1 MLNNKLKIHENIYEK
16 LDHFININQVPNI
29 LLHGPVGSGKRTIIF
44 DFVNKI
50 YKDKKDG
57 VVLYVECGYG
67 KGIKFIREEVNYFA
81 KTNCNN
87 SLFKTIVLLN
97 ADKLTI
103 DAQSALRRSI
113 ELFCKT
119 TRYFIILHDKNKLLN
134 PLISRF
140 CELFVPLPIINN
152 KTINLHTY
160 SENNDN
166 FEFNNRT
173 NKLFS
178 FIKKTLIKYHDNITF
193 IDSFNITEELYN
205 KGISGLILIDYLV
218 KESYLEDLILL
229 ANKLKC
235 SIKNE
240 KLLILSI
247 INYIYFRSDSH
258 INNILTN

>member
-1 MLNNKLKIHENIYEK
+1 MLTIHKKIYDR
-16 LDHFININQVPNI
+16 LDNFININQVPNI
-29 LLHGPVGSGKRTIIF
+29 LLHGPVGSGKRKIIF
-44 DFVNKI
+44 DFV
-50 YKDKKDG
+50 DKLYNGKKEG
-57 VVLYVECGYG
+57 LVLYVECGYG

-81 KTNCNN
+81 KTNC
-87 SLFKTIVLLN
+87 SGYLFKTIVLLN

-140 CELFVPLPIINN
+140 CKLYVPNPIFNN
-152 KTINLHTY
+152 KSINLHLYNINDEY
-160 SENNDN
+160 SEFDNIKSKSLSTIKKIFNKYNDN
-166 FEFNNRT
+166 M
-173 NKLFS
+173 
-178 FIKKTLIKYHDNITF
+178 
-193 IDSFNITEELYN
+193 SFNKCFIMTEELYN
-205 KGISGLILIDYLV
+205 KGISALNLIDYLI

-247 INYIYFRSDSH
+247 INSIYFRSDSN

>member
-1 MLNNKLKIHENIYEK
+1 MLNNKLNIHKNIYDK
-16 LDHFININQVPNI
+16 LDNFIKINQVPNI

-44 DFVNKI
+44 DFVRKL
-50 YKDKKDG
+50 YKDNQHG
-57 VVLYVECGYG
+57 NVLYVECGYG

-81 KTNCNN
+81 KTNSNT

-140 CELFVPLPIINN
+140 CELFVQLPIINN
-152 KTINLHTY
+152 TSTNLHIY
-160 SENNDN
+160 IENNEN
-166 FEFNNRT
+166 IEFINRKI
-173 NKLFS
+173 KLF
-178 FIKKTLIKYHDNITF
+178 TLIKKLFTKYQENITF
-193 IDSFNITEELYN
+193 IDCFNLTDELYN
-205 KGISGLILIDYLV
+205 KGVSGLILIEYLI

-235 SIKNE
+235 CIKNE
-240 KLLILSI
+240 KLILLSI
-247 INYIYFRSDSH
+247 INSIYFRSDSD

>member
-1 MLNNKLKIHENIYEK
+1 MLNNKLNIHKNIYDR
-16 LDHFININQVPNI
+16 LDNFININQVPNI

-44 DFVNKI
+44 DFVDKL
-50 YKDKKDG
+50 YKGKNDG
-57 VVLYVECGYG
+57 LVLYVECGYG

-81 KTNCNN
+81 KTNCSG

-140 CELFVPLPIINN
+140 CELYIPHPIINN
-152 KTINLHTY
+152 KSINLHIYNESNKT
-160 SENNDN
+160 NDFDN
-166 FEFNNRT
+166 IQS
-173 NKLFS
+173 KSLPI
-178 FIKKTLIKYHDNITF
+178 IKKIISKYDTNI
-193 IDSFNITEELYN
+193 SFVECFTITEELYN
-205 KGISGLILIDYLV
+205 KGISGLNLIDYLI

-247 INYIYFRSDSH
+247 INSIYFRSDSH

>member
-16 LDHFININQVPNI
+16 LDHFIQINQVPNI
-29 LLHGPVGSGKRTIIF
+29 LLHGPVGCGKRTIIF
-44 DFVNKI
+44 DFINKL
-50 YKDKKDG
+50 YKNNQDG
-57 VVLYVECGYG
+57 LVLYVECGYG

-81 KTNCNN
+81 KTNCNK
-87 SLFKTIVLLN
+87 SFFKTIVLLN

-113 ELFCKT
+113 ELFSKT

-140 CELFVPLPIINN
+140 CELFVPRPIINN
-152 KTINLHTY
+152 KCINLHTY
-160 SENNDN
+160 TINNENI
-166 FEFNNRT
+166 ELINR
-173 NKLFS
+173 KDKS
-178 FIKKTLIKYHDNITF
+178 FIIIKKQLKKYNENIKI
-193 IDSFNITEELYN
+193 IDCFNITEELYN
-205 KGISGLILIDYLV
+205 KGISGLILIEYLV

-235 SIKNE
+235 SMKNE

-247 INYIYFRSDSH
+247 INSIYFRSELN

>member
-1 MLNNKLKIHENIYEK
+1 MLKNKLKIHKNIYYK
-16 LDHFININQVPNI
+16 LDNFININQVPNI

-44 DFVNKI
+44 DFVNKL
-50 YKDKKDG
+50 YNGKNDG
-57 VVLYVECGYG
+57 LVLYVECGYG

-81 KTNCNN
+81 KTNCSG

-140 CELFVPLPIINN
+140 CELFVPHPIINN
-152 KTINLHTY
+152 KYINLHVY
-160 SENNDN
+160 NESNKINEFDN
-166 FEFNNRT
+166 IQV
-173 NKLFS
+173 KSLPI
-178 FIKKTLIKYHDNITF
+178 IKKIFSKYNNNITLVNCF
-193 IDSFNITEELYN
+193 TITEELYN
-205 KGISGLILIDYLV
+205 KGISGLNLIDFLIR
-218 KESYLEDLILL
+218 ESYLEELILL

-247 INYIYFRSDSH
+247 INSIYFRSESN